1 MLSFIFGIGINIFLS
16 CFQLENRVTN
26 PENAEARQQRASD
39 DKVSGDES
47 PNNISENILKCL
59 SSILLRMSSSKN
71 RGATES
77 LHLFSMVTTL
87 QNEETDFRDPYDIC
101 SEFGMRD
108 IGPYKN
114 VSTVEASSINTKRT
128 TNSLF
133 LFQRLK

>member
-1 MLSFIFGIGINIFLS
+1 MAY
-16 CFQLENRVTN
+16 
-26 PENAEARQQRASD
+26 PENAEARQLRAPD
-39 DKVSGDES
+39 DKVSSDDS
-47 PNNISENILKCL
+47 PNSISENILKCL
-59 SSILLRMSSSKN
+59 SSILLRMSSIKN

-77 LHLFSMVTTL
+77 LHLFSMVTTM
-87 QNEETDFRDPYDIC
+87 QTEETDLPDPYDIC

-114 VSTVEASSINTKRT
+114 VRTVEACSINTKRT

>member
-1 MLSFIFGIGINIFLS
+1 
-16 CFQLENRVTN
+16 
-26 PENAEARQQRASD
+26 
-39 DKVSGDES
+39 
-47 PNNISENILKCL
+47 
-59 SSILLRMSSSKN
+59 MSSTKN

-77 LHLFSMVTTL
+77 LHLFSIVTTL

-101 SEFGMRD
+101 SEFGMQD